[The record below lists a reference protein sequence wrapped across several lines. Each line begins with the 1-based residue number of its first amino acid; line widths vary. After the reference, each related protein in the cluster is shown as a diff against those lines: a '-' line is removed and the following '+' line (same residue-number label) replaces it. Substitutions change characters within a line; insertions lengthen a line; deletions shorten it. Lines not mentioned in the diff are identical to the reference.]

1 MFILFIAIS
10 SASYRFINYYQ
21 TPSFYGVIMNQIN
34 LSILGFALLY
44 IQLLIIGDI
53 YDNSNIEKH
62 NEMVSNKK
70 EWLSDSLIYSAVLCF
85 IVILIFLLANFLL
98 CLLLSGSKFK
108 FINLNEDQSFGFIN
122 LLPIIII
129 YLRLLCMSNI
139 NFGAN
144 LLFKNPV
151 GFVIPL
157 IISLTEWVL
166 GRTVLMDDPNGIL
179 PINNTEIVGNKI
191 YGEYINYD
199 TFLKPIIYWVI
210 IIVVTIIFINL
221 IYKLKVVKE
230 LNNDNS
236 KNKK

>member
-1 MFILFIAIS
+1 
-10 SASYRFINYYQ
+10 
-21 TPSFYGVIMNQIN
+21 
-34 LSILGFALLY
+34 
-44 IQLLIIGDI
+44 
-53 YDNSNIEKH
+53 
-62 NEMVSNKK
+62 
-70 EWLSDSLIYSAVLCF
+70 
-85 IVILIFLLANFLL
+85 
-98 CLLLSGSKFK
+98 
-108 FINLNEDQSFGFIN
+108 
-122 LLPIIII
+122 
-129 YLRLLCMSNI
+129 MSNI

-221 IYKLKVVKE
+221 IINECLQ
-230 LNNDNS
+230 LIS
-236 KNKK
+236 KIIKILILTEIHRVAFQ